1 MTDERLNI
9 YLYCFSAKINWFFDI
24 VPVHLL
30 KKQNNKKT
38 TQDPTTGPPPPP
50 KKKMLPKT
58 QQLDLLSPS
67 KLNQKHESCLVLL
80 LVSFFGNFVVVQ
92 IASW

>member
-30 KKQNNKKT
+30 KK
-38 TQDPTTGPPPPP
+38 
-50 KKKMLPKT
+50 KKKKKIPKT
-58 QQLDLLSPS
+58 QQLD
-67 KLNQKHESCLVLL
+67 QKKKKKKKGYPRPNNWTYLVHQ
-80 LVSFFGNFVVVQ
+80 N
-92 IASW
+92 